1 MAELNIK
8 ITVPDDKAQEILND
22 FVTFH
27 GYQAQVENEEGELV
41 DNPLTR
47 VQYMKRQIIR
57 YLRDSVKTHRA
68 RKAAG
73 EATNIDAVE
82 MS

>member
-1 MAELNIK
+1 MK
-8 ITVPDDKAQEILND
+8 KA
-22 FVTFH
+22 
-27 GYQAQVENEEGELV
+27 
-41 DNPLTR
+41 
-47 VQYMKRQIIR
+47 IIR
-57 YLRDSVKTHRA
+57 FLRDSVKTHRA